1 MKTSFVS
8 RGAIIVTLMLGLGG
22 FWLAAADKTAFEL
35 AKEGNKHIGEHARD
49 KIVQIR
55 SDKSVGSVT
64 PNVWYVV
71 YYDQYATMKSV
82 EVKFVGDKVASVKRP
97 LRLIEAAVDKDH
109 QLNPKQLKT
118 DSDKALKIALKEK
131 ILENLKITAS
141 QMKLEE
147 YEGAPVWKIRLWAQK
162 LRQPN
167 KEADI
172 GQIFVAA
179 EDGKVVHLDIKPEK
193 VD

>member
-1 MKTSFVS
+1 MKTLL
-8 RGAIIVTLMLGLGG
+8 VTRLLACLALAGMLAQSGL
-22 FWLAAADKTAFEL
+22 WAADKTAFEL
-35 AKEGNKHIGEHARD
+35 AKEGNKHVGEHARD

-55 SDKSVGSVT
+55 SEKSVGSVT

-71 YYDQYATMKSV
+71 YYDQFATMKAV
-82 EVKFVGDKVASVKRP
+82 EVKFAGDKVASVKRP
-97 LRLIEAAVDKDH
+97 FRLIEAAADKDS
-109 QLNPKQLKT
+109 QLNPKQLKV

-131 ILENLKITAS
+131 ILENLKVTAS

-162 LRQPN
+162 IRQPN

-179 EDGKVVHLDIKPEK
+179 EDGKVVHLEIKPEK

>member
-1 MKTSFVS
+1 MKKCFLAQVLILTWVMGWGAAFV
-8 RGAIIVTLMLGLGG
+8 
-22 FWLAAADKTAFEL
+22 AAADKTAFEL
-35 AKEGNKHIGEHARD
+35 AKEGNKHIGEQAKD

-71 YYDQYATMKSV
+71 YYDQYATMKAV

-97 LRLIEAAVDKDH
+97 LRLIEAAADKDSP
-109 QLNPKQLKT
+109 LPAKQLKT

-131 ILENLKITAS
+131 VLENLTITAS

-172 GQIFVAA
+172 GQIWVAA
-179 EDGKVVHLDIKPEK
+179 EDGKVVRLDLKPEK

>member
-1 MKTSFVS
+1 MKTLL
-8 RGAIIVTLMLGLGG
+8 VTRLFACLALAGMLAQSGLK
-22 FWLAAADKTAFEL
+22 AADKTAFEL
-35 AKEGNKHIGEHARD
+35 AKEGNKHVGEHAKD

-55 SDKSVGSVT
+55 SEKSVGSVT

-71 YYDQYATMKSV
+71 YYDQFATMKSV
-82 EVKFVGDKVASVKRP
+82 EVKFAGDKVASVKRP
-97 LRLIEAAVDKDH
+97 FRLIEAAADKDS
-109 QLNPKQLKT
+109 QLNPKQLKV

-131 ILENLKITAS
+131 ILENLKVTAS

-147 YEGAPVWKIRLWAQK
+147 YEGTPVWKIRLWAQK
-162 LRQPN
+162 IRQPN

-179 EDGKVVHLDIKPEK
+179 EDGKVVRLDIKPEK

>member
-1 MKTSFVS
+1 MKNMHWARWVLLLA
-8 RGAIIVTLMLGLGG
+8 GGLGWSALTLG
-22 FWLAAADKTAFEL
+22 AADKTAFEL
-35 AKEGNKHIGEHARD
+35 AKEGNKHIGEHAKD

-55 SDKSVGSVT
+55 SEKSVGSVT

-71 YYDQYATMKSV
+71 YYDEFATMKSV
-82 EVKFVGDKVASVKRP
+82 EVKFAGDKVASVKRP
-97 LRLIEAAVDKDH
+97 FRLIEAATDKDS
-109 QLNPKQLKT
+109 QLNPKQLKV

-162 LRQPN
+162 IRQPN

-179 EDGKVVHLDIKPEK
+179 EDGKVVRLDIKPEK

>member
-1 MKTSFVS
+1 MKTLRML
-8 RGAIIVTLMLGLGG
+8 RGVMFITLA
-22 FWLAAADKTAFEL
+22 LALQAFSLPAADKTAFEL

-55 SDKSVGSVT
+55 SDKSVASVT
-64 PNVWYVV
+64 PNVWYIV

-97 LRLIEAAVDKDH
+97 LRLIEAAADKDN

-118 DSDKALKIALKEK
+118 DSDKALKIALQEK

-162 LRQPN
+162 IRQPN

>member
-1 MKTSFVS
+1 MKTLRLV
-8 RGAIIVTLMLGLGG
+8 RGAWLVVLALAGG
-22 FWLAAADKTAFEL
+22 ALSLAAAEKTAFEL
-35 AKEGNKHIGEHARD
+35 AKEGNKHIGEHAKD

-71 YYDQYATMKSV
+71 YYDEYATMKSV
-82 EVKFVGDKVASVKRP
+82 EVKFAGGKVASVKRP
-97 LRLIEAAVDKDH
+97 LRLIEAAADKDN

-162 LRQPN
+162 IRQPN

-179 EDGKVVHLDIKPEK
+179 EDGKVVRLDIKPEK

>member
-1 MKTSFVS
+1 MKTS
-8 RGAIIVTLMLGLGG
+8 RVTYQLAVVILALFGLNSNLM
-22 FWLAAADKTAFEL
+22 AAEKTAFDMV
-35 AKEGNKHIGEHARD
+35 KEGNKHIGEQARD
-49 KIVQIR
+49 KVVQIR

-71 YYDQYATMKSV
+71 YRDPFASLKSV

-97 LRLIEAAVDKDH
+97 FRLIEAATEKNEP
-109 QLNPKQLKT
+109 LNPKQLKT

-131 ILENLKITAS
+131 VLEHLTITS
-141 QMKLEE
+141 TQMKLEE

-162 LRQPN
+162 VRQPT

-172 GQIFVAA
+172 GQIFIAA
-179 EDGKVVHLDIKPEK
+179 EDGKAVHLDVKPEK
-193 VD
+193 AD